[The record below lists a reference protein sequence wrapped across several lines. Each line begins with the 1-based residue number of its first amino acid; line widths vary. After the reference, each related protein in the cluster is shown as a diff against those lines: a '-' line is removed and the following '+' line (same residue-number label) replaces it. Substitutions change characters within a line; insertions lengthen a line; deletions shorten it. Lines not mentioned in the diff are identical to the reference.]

1 MWYTR
6 RNMLKFEKD
15 NKKKVK
21 NDDGVTNNRRNDPDP
36 KRINRENM
44 RSDPGP
50 KRNNGAMFRESRSV
64 SESRGF

>member
-15 NKKKVK
+15 SRKEIKK
-21 NDDGVTNNRRNDPDP
+21 NNGVTSNRRNDPDP
-36 KRINRENM
+36 NRIDRGNM

-50 KRNNGAMFRESRSV
+50 KRNNGAMYRESRSA
-64 SESRGF
+64 SEVRRF

>member
-15 NKKKVK
+15 SKKEIKK
-21 NDDGVTNNRRNDPDP
+21 NNGVTSNRRNDPDP
-36 KRINRENM
+36 NRIDRGNM

-50 KRNNGAMFRESRSV
+50 KRNNGAMYRESRSA
-64 SESRGF
+64 SEVRRF